1 MYIFTGWWQVFP
13 LSALQL
19 TQAALHLSPW
29 STGHQNMFC
38 TFPADISCLVDFV
51 ALSRVACAA
60 LGALQWQQEKSASV
74 YMMKQLHYLPPF
86 AT

>member
-1 MYIFTGWWQVFP
+1 MYIFTGWWQVLL
-13 LSALQL
+13 LSNLQL

-29 STGHQNMFC
+29 SMAHQNMFC
-38 TFPADISCLVDFV
+38 TFPANISCLVDFV
-51 ALSRVACAA
+51 ALSRVARVA
-60 LGALQWQQEKSASV
+60 LAPLQWQQEKPASV